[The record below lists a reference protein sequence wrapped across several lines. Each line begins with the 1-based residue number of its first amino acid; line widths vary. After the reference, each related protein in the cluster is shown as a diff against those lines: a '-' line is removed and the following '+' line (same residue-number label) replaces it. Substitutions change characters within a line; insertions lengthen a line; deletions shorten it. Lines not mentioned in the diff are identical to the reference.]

1 MVFGKFLSWLRLFC
15 CLLISGCPRNVIS
28 FRVELTIFRVQY
40 IRPSYSFSLLRINTI
55 VLTFIVRSLCEKSL
69 FLCAVP
75 DGQGD
80 NTELEVYR
88 FKHPGGVAMSMYNT
102 DEVLSRI
109 TWMIVDWSL
118 YVWNFIFL
126 CWTVNTSFCWGFNE
140 YCSPKEMAP
149 LS

>member
-1 MVFGKFLSWLRLFC
+1 MVNSCPGWDFSVAYLSVDVLEMLFHLEWSWQFFEC
-15 CLLISGCPRNVIS
+15 NISGHP
-28 FRVELTIFRVQY
+28 L
-40 IRPSYSFSLLRINTI
+40 SFSLLRINTI